1 MSDSESG
8 ERFRDFVDGRIS
20 KEDGELLELMLRMT
34 WFPS

>member
-8 ERFRDFVDGRIS
+8 ERFRDFVDRRIS